1 METLYQSLVA
11 VEPTTLI
18 VTILNLFLQLFIIKK
33 FFLQKILAVIDK
45 RREEADGQIAEAENA
60 NAQAQALKQ
69 SYEQNLQE
77 AKEEAGQIL
86 QSAKKNA
93 VQRSEEILRDAQQ
106 QAAQIKRKAEADIA
120 QEKKKALNDAKDEI
134 ADIAMQIAGKVVGHS
149 ITGEDQAQLVDRFI
163 QDLGEQV

>member
-33 FFLQKILAVIDK
+33 YFLDKILAVIDK
-45 RREEADGQIAEAENA
+45 RREEANDQIAEAENA

-77 AKEEAGQIL
+77 AREEAGQIL
-86 QSAKKNA
+86 QNAKKTA
-93 VQRSEEILRDAQQ
+93 AHRSEQILRDAQQ
-106 QAAQIKRKAEADIA
+106 QVVQMKRKAESDIA

-149 ITGEDQAQLVDRFI
+149 ITGEDHARLVNRFI
-163 QDLGEQV
+163 RDLGEQV